1 MKKSNENRTKEKGVL
16 IRGVTYE
23 KDEKGTND
31 KLTSGVSY
39 EYIPGIYYDEDT
51 CQRQEVESNH
61 LPVVVKGGIGNQ
73 VIEDGMVNTLNFD
86 LKLNKRI
93 VKILDVE
100 EGERWYYSYEISVA
114 VMTMEGNVQFFEDTV
129 SSEKVKDI
137 LWLKKATHCLAT
149 IPSDKYQKEEFLAK
163 VQRCIED
170 TNAPTEYVY
179 SRCGWRKVKGLGWKF
194 VYAGGIVGTDETLIH
209 TVGHKY
215 TLDVDK
221 TKLGSVENFKE
232 AMSAMYICRK
242 RVVSASLLLFT
253 HAALLETLFEEAQFP
268 INFVYGVSGVT
279 NSRKT
284 SMVLAI
290 AKIFDTDRKVADAEF
305 ATATACGIEK
315 MLGVYKDG
323 VVIID
328 DFKPGTSR
336 TQQKMLD
343 EKLDQL
349 VRFYGNR
356 VKKVRM
362 LDFDS
367 NAEGKYFPV
376 SGGCVLT
383 MEILTGIQS
392 TLSRMFVTDISVK
405 DVDNDVLGFFQKN
418 RTVLPTHFYD
428 FLSWVTNN
436 FEQVVSYI
444 NNTMP
449 IYRKEKKFKVD
460 RHGEMF
466 ATFKV
471 IADIIGAYAKT
482 RQFWNEIQ
490 SDDFCRTIEQLID
503 NELLQ
508 MGEKMDKRDK
518 ATLVMEALIEA
529 LKEYRIMPQKMTPES
544 CQCQEACYEDDYI
557 IYIRS
562 KQLLQATYEYCK
574 RYHLQFGIVNED
586 EIIGLLE
593 RAQVLD
599 IKETGGKRERSRK
612 LPEPK
617 GNNLRYLYLKKD
629 KLFSYD
635 FD

>member
-1 MKKSNENRTKEKGVL
+1 MKKSNENQTKEKEIF
-16 IRGVTYE
+16 IRGVSYE
-23 KDEKGTND
+23 KDTND
-31 KLTSGVSY
+31 KLTAGVSY
-39 EYIPGIYYDEDT
+39 DYIPGIYYDKDT
-51 CQRQEVESNH
+51 CPRQEVAINQA
-61 LPVVVKGGIGNQ
+61 PVVVKVGMGNQ
-73 VIEDGMVNTLNFD
+73 VIEEGMLNTLNFD

-93 VKILDVE
+93 VKIMDVE
-100 EGERWYYSYEISVA
+100 EGERWYYSYEICVA
-114 VMTMEGNVQFFEDTV
+114 VMTMEGKVQFFEDTV

-149 IPSDKYQKEEFLAK
+149 IPSDKHQKEEFLAK

-170 TNAPTEYVY
+170 NDAPTEYIY
-179 SRCGWRKVKGLGWKF
+179 SRCGWRQIKRLGWKF
-194 VYAGGIVGTDETLIH
+194 VYAGGIVGTDENLIH
-209 TVGHKY
+209 TIPHKY
-215 TLDVDK
+215 NLDVDK
-221 TKLGSVENFKE
+221 TKLGSLKNFNE
-232 AMSAMYICRK
+232 AMSAMCICRK
-242 RVVSASLLLFT
+242 KVVSAGLLLFT

-290 AKIFDTDRKVADAEF
+290 AKIFDTDRSVADAEF

-367 NAEGKYFPV
+367 NAEGKYFPI

-383 MEILTGIQS
+383 MEILTGVQS
-392 TLSRMFVTDISVK
+392 TISRMFVTDISVN
-405 DVDNDVLGFFQKN
+405 DVDNFNLGFFQSN
-418 RTVLPTHFYD
+418 RTVLPTHYYD
-428 FLSWVTNN
+428 FLSWVSNN
-436 FEQVVSYI
+436 FDRVVSYI
-444 NNTMP
+444 TYAMP
-449 IYRKEKKFKVD
+449 SYRKKNKFKVD
-460 RHGEMF
+460 RYGEMF
-466 ATFKV
+466 AVFRVT
-471 IADIIGAYAKT
+471 ADIIGAYAKD
-482 RQFWNEIQ
+482 RQFWNEYQ
-490 SDDFCRTIEQLID
+490 SNDFCCEIEQLIC

-508 MGEKMDKRDK
+508 MGDKLVKRDK
-518 ATLVMEALIEA
+518 ATLVIEA
-529 LKEYRIMPQKMTPES
+529 LLEELREYRLIPQKMTAES
-544 CQCQEACYEDDYI
+544 CRCQEMCYEDECI

-562 KQLLQATYEYCK
+562 KQLLQLTYEYCK
-574 RYHLQFGIVNED
+574 RYHLQFEIVNED

-599 IKETGGKRERSRK
+599 IKERDGKRERSRK

-617 GNNLRYLYLKKD
+617 GNTLRYLYLKKE
-629 KLFSYD
+629 KLLSYD
-635 FD
+635 FN